1 MTTWKFSEVH
11 RDAKLRDPMQE
22 AFFDDSD
29 DLTDVLSLVRESIQN
44 SIDARVDA
52 SAPVVV
58 KFTLGH
64 FDPRSDPYAKYF
76 EGLKAHLSSARGHVM
91 AEVLNS
97 KGTFLSIEDFNTGGL
112 GGYTVNRMPDAN
124 EKADANFFYFVH
136 AEGSTNKGDGKRGKW
151 GIGKVV
157 FPKVSKIKSFFLVS
171 NRLQSGQTEL
181 VALGQAILKSHS
193 IDGVNFQ
200 PDGWF
205 ASFDASEG
213 YRELDLAESDALIK
227 DWNLKRGEELGL
239 SITIPFVTET
249 ITSDSILRSVIEQY
263 FIAIIK
269 GDLICEIEDPS
280 GDLKSVNNDTIASLS
295 SGIKIDD
302 DSSARDFSQRIA
314 LALEGHKGNLPTF
327 RARTVTASSVGEGI
341 VLDEAH
347 LAEMKGWFDDET
359 PFRVIVP
366 VETPVSNRAEM
377 AESSF
382 ELLVVRTPGLL
393 NPVTFSREGILV
405 PGRRVTLLK
414 NALCLVLIEGGA
426 LADLLGLSEGPAHE
440 SWSERAEKFREA
452 FPKTSKAAQYIHL
465 VRRNAVNFVKSLQVI
480 DSELDAN
487 LLSAFFRMSKSKPS
501 GKSSVPVDGRIELE
515 PSEEFST
522 VSNVRGGFRLAS
534 STQVVPIGSV
544 ISLSTGYGVLRGNPF
559 TRWSSEDF
567 SMENLAIDVSNI
579 SLINAVGNQISFRV
593 NSHNWS
599 LSVTGFDPLRNI
611 EIDVAEPFLEL
622 ESGSA

>member
-64 FDPRSDPYAKYF
+64 FDPQSDPYAKYF
-76 EGLKAHLSSARGHVM
+76 EGLKAHLASARGHVM
-91 AEVLNS
+91 AETLNS

-124 EKADANFFYFVH
+124 EKADSNFFYFVH

-171 NRLQSGQTEL
+171 NRLQSGQKEL

-213 YRELDLAESDALIK
+213 YRELDLAESDALMK
-227 DWNLKRGEELGL
+227 DWKLKRGEELGL

-280 GDLKSVNNDTIASLS
+280 GDFKSVNSDTIAFLS
-295 SGIKIDD
+295 SAMKIDD

-314 LALEGHKGNLPTF
+314 LALEGQKGSLPTF
-327 RARTVTASSVGEGI
+327 RARPVTASSVGEGI
-341 VLDEAH
+341 VIDDAH
-347 LAEMKGWFDDET
+347 RAEIKGWFDDET

-382 ELLVVRTPGLL
+382 ELLIVRTPGLL

-440 SWSERAEKFREA
+440 SWSEKAEKFREA

-480 DSELDAN
+480 DNELDAN

-501 GKSSVPVDGRIELE
+501 GKSTATVDGRIELE

-522 VSNVRGGFRLAS
+522 VSIVRGGFRLAS
-534 STQVVPIGSV
+534 STKTVPIGSV
-544 ISLSTGYGVLRGNPF
+544 ISLRTGYGVLRGNPF
-559 TRWSSEDF
+559 TRWSSEDY

-579 SLINAVGNQISFRV
+579 SLITAVGNQISFRV
-593 NSHNWS
+593 NSDNWS

-622 ESGSA
+622 ESGSV